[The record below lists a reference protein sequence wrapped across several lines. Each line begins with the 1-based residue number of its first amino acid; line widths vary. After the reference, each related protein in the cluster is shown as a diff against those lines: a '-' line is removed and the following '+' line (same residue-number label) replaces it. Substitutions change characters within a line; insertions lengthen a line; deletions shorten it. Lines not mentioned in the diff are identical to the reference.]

1 MSITTEAH
9 WELSGGKSGRR
20 YGYAVAT
27 VKGSTPAEAR
37 NAAHDAAKL
46 ANKAAPK
53 RTGRLS
59 KSYGVT
65 GTGTELTIRSAAPY
79 SSHVEWGH
87 KKANGKGRV
96 PARPHLR
103 PALTAVE
110 AKYNAP
116 PRPARK
122 RNAGSKR

>member
-27 VKGSTPAEAR
+27 VKGSTPAETR
-37 NAAHDAAKL
+37 NAAHDAARL
-46 ANKAAPK
+46 ASKKSPV

-59 KSYGVT
+59 RSYGVT

-87 KKANGKGRV
+87 KKPNGGRV
-96 PARPHLR
+96 PAKPHLR
-103 PALTAVE
+103 PALKAVE

-116 PRPARK
+116 ARPARRGK
-122 RNAGSKR
+122 K